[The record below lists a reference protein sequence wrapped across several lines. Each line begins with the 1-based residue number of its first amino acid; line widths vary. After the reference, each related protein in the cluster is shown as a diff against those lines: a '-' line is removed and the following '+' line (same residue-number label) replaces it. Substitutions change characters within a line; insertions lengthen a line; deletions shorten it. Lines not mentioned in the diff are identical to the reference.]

1 MEAAVSLPALTTK
14 AAYVKVKPQCYKYDC
29 IFPVH
34 LSSSHPWAPQ
44 LTWCVCVRGCVHAP
58 PSVQLPLSFTFTHAD
73 ELCWVWSASTL
84 SHLSPLS
91 GGPCFAGNRLSTHA
105 LTRACAPSSVHGA
118 GDVWNRV
125 ASEVLQLQQEGP
137 LPVGKQFQQH
147 RVRMQAQRHAHAHVG
162 QQGDVCVKGRSA
174 RCSGEQEQSRGGVSV
189 SVSPSGEDVFDASC
203 R

>member
-1 MEAAVSLPALTTK
+1 MLKLNHSVTNMTAYFRSICPVHTLRLLSWHGVCACVVVCTLP
-14 AAYVKVKPQCYKYDC
+14 
-29 IFPVH
+29 H
-34 LSSSHPWAPQ
+34 LSSFLLVSPSHM
-44 LTWCVCVRGCVHAP
+44 LMNCVEFGVRAHYPIC
-58 PSVQLPLSFTFTHAD
+58 PL
-73 ELCWVWSASTL
+73 
-84 SHLSPLS
+84 
-91 GGPCFAGNRLSTHA
+91 CFAGNRLSTHA

-137 LPVGKQFQQH
+137 LPVGKQLQQH

-189 SVSPSGEDVFDASC
+189 SVSRSGEDVFDASC